1 METEQ
6 PTGWDQLFDNL
17 EDNLNLL
24 KDEKGNIKTEN
35 QVNEVLYNLSNALC
49 GLGTEVRE
57 NFERI
62 HATLQRIEQSKS
74 R

>member
-1 METEQ
+1 MQPEQ

-17 EDNLNLL
+17 EDNLSLL
-24 KDEKGNIKTEN
+24 KDEKGNIKPEN
-35 QVNEVLYNLSNALC
+35 QVLYNLSNALC

-57 NFERI
+57 NFQRI
-62 HATLQRIEQSKS
+62 HATLQRIEQLKS

>member
-1 METEQ
+1 MQPEQ

-17 EDNLNLL
+17 EDNLSLL
-24 KDEKGNIKTEN
+24 KDEKGNIKPEN
-35 QVNEVLYNLSNALC
+35 QVLYNLSNVLC

-57 NFERI
+57 NFQRI
-62 HATLQRIEQSKS
+62 HATLQRIEQLKS